1 MNSDKKMTDNTTIR
15 CFIAIVL
22 DERTKRQLSRVQA
35 AIRSTGIHAGW
46 PSAQNFHLT
55 LKFLGNISEQAL
67 PCIKTKLS
75 EAMAEKARFN
85 ITFNRLGVFPNAR
98 HPKVIWIGPDKINPE
113 IVTLQQDID
122 SNLNRCHPFVK
133 EKRFSPHITL
143 SRIRHYAKPGTL
155 NKALNVKTGAI
166 EIPVNQVHLI
176 ESRLYSSGAVH
187 SSLFCADLKS
197 WP

>member
-1 MNSDKKMTDNTTIR
+1 MNSDKNIKDSATIR

-22 DERTKRQLSRVQA
+22 DGHTKRQLSRVQS

-55 LKFLGNISEQAL
+55 LKFLGDIPEQTL
-67 PCIKTKLS
+67 PCIKTILS
-75 EAMAEKARFN
+75 EAIADKARFN

-98 HPKVIWIGPDKINPE
+98 HPKVIWIGPDKTNPE
-113 IVTLQQDID
+113 VVTLQRDIN
-122 SNLNRCHPFVK
+122 SKLNKCRQFVK

-143 SRIRHYAKPGTL
+143 SRVRHYAKPGTL
-155 NKALNVKTGAI
+155 KKALKIETGTI
-166 EIPVNQVHLI
+166 KIPVNQVHLI

-187 SSLFCADLKS
+187 SSLFHANLKTS
-197 WP
+197 

>member
-1 MNSDKKMTDNTTIR
+1 LNSDKKMTDNTTIR

-22 DERTKRQLSRVQA
+22 DDHTKRQLSRVQA

-67 PCIKTKLS
+67 PCIKTKLA
-75 EAMAEKARFN
+75 EAMAEKAHFN

-143 SRIRHYAKPGTL
+143 SRVRHYAKPGTL

-166 EIPVNQVHLI
+166 EIAVNQVHLI

>member
-1 MNSDKKMTDNTTIR
+1 MTDNTTIR

-22 DERTKRQLSRVQA
+22 DERTKRQLSRVQT

-55 LKFLGNISEQAL
+55 LKFLGNISEQAV

-75 EAMAEKARFN
+75 EAVAEKARFK

-113 IVTLQQDID
+113 IVALQQDID

-143 SRIRHYAKPGTL
+143 SRVRHYAKAGTL
-155 NKALNVKTGAI
+155 NKALDVKTGAI